1 MTEKFRGKKFRLL
14 AASGLL
20 ATGLLA
26 VGLTGITASTA
37 LASSKPHVSSAPL
50 VMESSPTPSVTDNFN
65 PDASLSAVSLLGAS
79 SLIYESLLQF
89 DVANP
94 AVAPYDFLATGY
106 SWSNA
111 GKTITFKIRSG
122 VTFNDGSPLTAA
134 DVAFNYNLLKKWPA
148 LNITG
153 LAIVSAVAVSDKV
166 SITFASSQYTNLQN
180 VAGVYIVPDEAPW
193 NGATDPSSAT
203 ITDPVGTGPYMLASN
218 GFTPQGFTLTAN
230 THYWGG
236 PFATAAGPPAVTTV
250 EFPALTSNTTVLGN
264 LDNNTLDWAGN
275 FITGLQQAFVK
286 PSPAT
291 HHVWFAPVNTV
302 TLYPNL
308 TVWPTNQLAVREA
321 ISLAISRN
329 TLSAQGESGFEP
341 PATNASG
348 LTLPNFSNLISPSV
362 AKMTLSGKANA
373 KAAEAVLKAAGYT
386 KNSHGWF
393 QENGKVVA
401 ISVTDPSAYTDYAA
415 DDLIVVKNL
424 QAAGIDAT
432 FDGTTPAAWGSAVGS
447 GNFQLTTH
455 WGVTSISTYQ
465 LYNYWLN
472 SSLYT
477 SSPKAVSGD
486 FERLNNAAMDASLA
500 KLASATTVAA
510 QKADLAPIEEYVATQ
525 LPVIPI
531 LYGAAFDEY
540 NTSSFTGW
548 PTAANPYESGSP
560 NRPTNEVV
568 VLHLKPIS

>member
-1 MTEKFRGKKFRLL
+1 MTGKFRGKKFRLL
-14 AASGLL
+14 AASGLM

-37 LASSKPHVSSAPL
+37 LASAKPHVSVPL

-65 PDASLSAVSLLGAS
+65 PFSTGSAVTLLGAT
-79 SLIYESLLQF
+79 SLIYEPMLQF

-94 AVAPYDFLATGY
+94 AMGPYDFLATGY
-106 SWSNA
+106 SWSNG
-111 GKTITFKIRSG
+111 GKTITFRVRAG
-122 VTFNDGSPLTAA
+122 VQFNDGSSLTPG
-134 DVAFNYNLLKKWPA
+134 DVAFTYNLLKKWPA
-148 LNITG
+148 LNTTG
-153 LAIVSAVAVSDKV
+153 LAIVNAVASRYNVA
-166 SITFASSQYTNLQN
+166 ITFSSSQYTNLQN
-180 VAGVYIVPDEAPW
+180 VASVYILPDEAPW
-193 NGATDPSSAT
+193 NGSTDPSSAT

-218 GFTPQGFTLTAN
+218 GFTSQGFTLTAN
-230 THYWGG
+230 PNYWGG
-236 PFATAAGPPAVTTV
+236 PFGAAAGPPAVSTV

-264 LDNNTLDWAGN
+264 LDGNTLDWAGN
-275 FITGLQQAFVK
+275 FITGLQKAFVN

-308 TVWPTNQLAVREA
+308 QVWPTNQLAVREA

-341 PATNASG
+341 PASNASG
-348 LTLPNFSNLISPSV
+348 LTLPNFANLISPSV
-362 AKMTLSGKANA
+362 AKMTLAGAANP
-373 KAAEAVLKAAGYT
+373 KAADAVLKAAGYT
-386 KNSHGWF
+386 KNGQGWF
-393 QENGKVVA
+393 EKSGKVVS

-424 QAAGIDAT
+424 QAAGIQAT

-447 GNFQLTTH
+447 GNYQLTTH
-455 WGVTSISTYQ
+455 WGTTSIAAYQ

-477 SSPKAVSGD
+477 SSPKSVSGD
-486 FERLNNAAMDASLA
+486 FERLDNAAMDAALT
-500 KLASATTVAA
+500 KLASATTLAA
-510 QKADLAPIEEYVATQ
+510 QKADLAPIEQYVATQ
-525 LPVIPI
+525 LPVIPV

-540 NTSSFTGW
+540 NSSNFTGW

-560 NRPTNEVV
+560 NTPTNEVV
-568 VLHLKPIS
+568 VLHLKPTS